1 MAKNIKKE
9 GITVGD
15 LVPASYNPRKITEK
29 QLSML
34 KKSMAE
40 FGDLSGVVVNVR
52 TGRIIGGHQRTK
64 NLDKSWPIIKQP
76 HTDKVGTVALG
87 YIETPDGRWQYR
99 EVDWT
104 EKKEAAANVS
114 ANKHGGEFD
123 LPLLKEIIL
132 TLDDGA
138 FDMELTGFNSHELEL
153 MMTAVHQEEE
163 KPESIISK
171 NFNQGKGQDEN
182 EQKELA
188 PGKYPVT
195 FIFDQSEWEAWE
207 AAKDKLKVK
216 DDKTALLKIIGGKN
230 A

>member
-9 GITVGD
+9 GLTVGD
-15 LVPASYNPRKITEK
+15 LVPASYNPRKITDK
-29 QLSML
+29 QLGML

-76 HTDKVGTVALG
+76 HADKVGTVALG
-87 YIETPDGRWQYR
+87 YVDTPAGRWQYR

-114 ANKHGGEFD
+114 ANKQGGEFD

-132 TLDDGA
+132 NLDDGA
-138 FDMELTGFNSHELEL
+138 FDMELLGFNSHELEL
-153 MMTAVHQEEE
+153 MMTAVKQEDAESGNSEQESE
-163 KPESIISK
+163 KPNVIVCPKCQHEFSVL
-171 NFNQGKGQDEN
+171 
-182 EQKELA
+182 KE
-188 PGKYPVT
+188 KK
-195 FIFDQSEWEAWE
+195 S
-207 AAKDKLKVK
+207 
-216 DDKTALLKIIGGKN
+216 
-230 A
+230 